1 MDNYFRLKQVIAI
14 LFSALLLLTPFLSV
28 AATPACCMTGMQH
41 GHACCQMPCCAAKN
55 PDSQP
60 APAVPSQNSGTPDQ
74 ISFLAFAMVAWNLPA
89 TGSASF
95 SPAVISSLT
104 SASAPIYARNCVRLI

>member
-1 MDNYFRLKQVIAI
+1 MDNYFRLNQFTAI

-28 AATPACCMTGMQH
+28 AASPACCKTGQVQ

-60 APAVPSQNSGTPDQ
+60 SPAVPSQNSSAPDQ
-74 ISFLAFAMVAWNLPA
+74 ISFHALAVAIWALPA
-89 TGSASF
+89 TGPASF
-95 SPAVISSLT
+95 SPVVTSSLS
-104 SASAPIYARNCVRLI
+104 SAGAPIYARNCVRLI